1 MPTYISSDNDPHI
14 IKGRPF
20 GVGFECS
27 LISYKKGTPSGLA
40 LNITAHLVKAACEHA
55 SAHSSES
62 IFGCLRFPY

>member
-40 LNITAHLVKAACEHA
+40 LNCGSPGK
-55 SAHSSES
+55 SSV
-62 IFGCLRFPY
+62 